1 MKTLGE
7 KKYYEEG
14 TELFEAWLNARK
26 KDSFFVETVTVR
38 PIKYKHSTY
47 EKYVYCFEY
56 KGKAYTECGIDHFNG
71 HFSNFT
77 DRSALYGVY
86 LRQVKTK
93 PDHVPAWISRRSS
106 INI

>member
-1 MKTLGE
+1 MKTLAE

-26 KDSFFVETVTVR
+26 KDSFFIETVTVR
-38 PIKYKHSTY
+38 PVKYKHFTY
-47 EKYVYCFEY
+47 EKDVYCFEY
-56 KGKAYTECGIDHFNG
+56 KGKTYTECGVDHFNG

-86 LRQVKTK
+86 LRQVKTR
-93 PDHVPAWISRRSS
+93 PDYVPAWISRRFSM
-106 INI
+106 NI

>member
-1 MKTLGE
+1 MKTLAE

-26 KDSFFVETVTVR
+26 KDGFFIETVTVR
-38 PIKYKHSTY
+38 PVKYKHFTY
-47 EKYVYCFEY
+47 EEDVWCFEH

-86 LRQVKTK
+86 LRQIKTK
-93 PDHVPAWISRRSS
+93 PDYVPAWISRRFSM
-106 INI
+106 NI

>member
-1 MKTLGE
+1 MKTLAE

-26 KDSFFVETVTVR
+26 KDGFFIETVTVR

-47 EKYVYCFEY
+47 EKDVYCFEH
-56 KGKAYTECGIDHFNG
+56 KGKAYTECGVDHFNG

-86 LRQVKTK
+86 LRQIKTK
-93 PDHVPAWISRRSS
+93 PDYVPAWISRRFSM
-106 INI
+106 NI